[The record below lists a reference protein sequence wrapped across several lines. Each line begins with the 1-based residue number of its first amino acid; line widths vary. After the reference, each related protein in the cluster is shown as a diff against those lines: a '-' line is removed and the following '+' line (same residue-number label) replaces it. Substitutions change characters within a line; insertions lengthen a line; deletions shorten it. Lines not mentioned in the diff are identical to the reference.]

1 MRFSFYTI
9 LKVCLTIALGFA
21 FYSYMQL
28 AKQEGELSD
37 QISGLKKQIEALQAE
52 AHDDPGNQSKEHKET
67 DQSLAALLIEKNV
80 LAVERELQEESYLEL
95 QEEFLKYQKDYPI
108 IKRKADWYT
117 EKDPYLISKKSMWEY
132 DANFFNKLWS
142 HWAH

>member
-9 LKVCLTIALGFA
+9 LKVCLAIALGFA

-52 AHDDPGNQSKEHKET
+52 AHDDPGNQSKEHKEA
-67 DQSLAALLIEKNV
+67 DQSLAALLVEKNV
-80 LAVERELQEESYLEL
+80 LGVEREFQEESYLEL

-108 IKRKADWYT
+108 IKRKAD
-117 EKDPYLISKKSMWEY
+117 
-132 DANFFNKLWS
+132 
-142 HWAH
+142 